1 MPKVRWVLSYGF
13 YSKFHTLSS
22 SAKIL
27 NMVKIWQSYRQFK
40 GGNFF
45 EIQCR

>member
-1 MPKVRWVLSYGF
+1 MPKVRWVLSYGL

-27 NMVKIWQSYRQFK
+27 KIDYDLTK
-40 GGNFF
+40 L
-45 EIQCR
+45 ETV